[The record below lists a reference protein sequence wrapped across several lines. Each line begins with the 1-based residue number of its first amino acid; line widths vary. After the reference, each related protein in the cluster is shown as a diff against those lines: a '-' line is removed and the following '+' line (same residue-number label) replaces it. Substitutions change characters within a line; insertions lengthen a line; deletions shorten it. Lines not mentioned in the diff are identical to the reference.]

1 MNELKKSKIVK
12 LFLVNTVVFS
22 FWSMTIV
29 MADNPELTISGGKIY
44 QQSCVACHGADGAG
58 AFPSVPD
65 LTGVKGSLA
74 KPDISLIKNI
84 TDGYQS
90 PGSPMAM
97 PPKGGS
103 PSLTDENIKAVL
115 DYMRQEFSK

>member
-12 LFLVNTVVFS
+12 LFLVNTVVIS

-29 MADNPELTISGGKIY
+29 TADNPELTISGKVVY
-44 QQSCVACHGADGAG
+44 QQSCVACHGADGVG
-58 AFPSVPD
+58 AFPGVPD
-65 LTGVKGSLA
+65 LTEINGSLA

-90 PGSPMAM
+90 PGATMAM

-103 PSLTDENIKAVL
+103 PSLTDEDIKAVV
-115 DYMRQEFSK
+115 DYMRNEFSK

>member
-1 MNELKKSKIVK
+1 MNELKKFKIAK
-12 LFLVNTVVFS
+12 MILVNTVVIS
-22 FWSMTIV
+22 FLSMTIV
-29 MADNPELTISGGKIY
+29 TAGNPELTISGKVIY

-58 AFPSVPD
+58 AFPGVPD
-65 LTGVKGSLA
+65 LTEVNGSLA
-74 KPDISLIKNI
+74 KPDITLIKNI

-103 PSLTDENIKAVL
+103 PSLTDDDIKAVL
-115 DYMRQEFSK
+115 GYMREEFSK

>member
-12 LFLVNTVVFS
+12 LFLVNTVVIS

-29 MADNPELTISGGKIY
+29 TADNPEQTISGKVVY

-58 AFPSVPD
+58 AFPGVPD
-65 LTGVKGSLA
+65 LTEVNGSLA
-74 KPDISLIKNI
+74 KPDITIIKNI

-103 PSLTDENIKAVL
+103 PSLTDENIKAVV
-115 DYMRQEFSK
+115 DYMRNEFSK